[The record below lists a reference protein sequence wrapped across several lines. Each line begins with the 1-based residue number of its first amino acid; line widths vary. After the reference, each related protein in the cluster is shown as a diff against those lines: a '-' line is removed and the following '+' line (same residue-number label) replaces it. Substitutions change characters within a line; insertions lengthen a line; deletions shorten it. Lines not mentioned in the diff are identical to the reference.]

1 MSSEHA
7 ETSDAPDAPEYSGWA
22 PRPETPKNDGE
33 AVRPVDRESAFRSP
47 AADVPEGV
55 NLVEAKNLVKAYH
68 GRKVVNNASMFVRV
82 GEVVG
87 LLGPNGAGKTTS
99 FYMIVGLIR
108 PDEGSIFFKGVNVS
122 KMPMYKRARMGMG
135 YLAQEPSIF
144 RKLTVEDNIMSI
156 LETLDISGKEKK
168 RRLAS
173 LLDELELTPLSKQ
186 KAMTLSGGE
195 RRRLEITRALVT
207 EPAFILLD
215 EPFSG
220 VDPIA
225 VYDVQQIIAQLKDR
239 NLGILITDHNV
250 RETLSCVDRA
260 YLMSGGSIMCEGTS
274 DYLVNDDKAREIYL
288 GPKFTM

>member
-1 MSSEHA
+1 MNDDS
-7 ETSDAPDAPEYSGWA
+7 
-22 PRPETPKNDGE
+22 KNDYLLD
-33 AVRPVDRESAFRSP
+33 VRE
-47 AADVPEGV
+47 
-55 NLVEAKNLVKAYH
+55 LVKAYH
-68 GRKVVNNASMFVRV
+68 GKRVVDKVSLHVSK

-99 FYMIVGLIR
+99 FYMITGLIR
-108 PDEGSIFFKGVNVS
+108 PDEGSVHFENQDVS

-135 YLAQEPSIF
+135 YLSQNPSIF
-144 RKLTVEDNIMSI
+144 RKLTVRDNIMAI
-156 LETLDISGKEKK
+156 LETMEMTRKERQERLDQ
-168 RRLAS
+168 
-173 LLDELELTPLSKQ
+173 LLEELELTPLGHQ

-207 EPAFILLD
+207 NPSFIMLD

-225 VYDVQQIIAQLKDR
+225 VYDVQQIIGQLKER

-260 YLMSGGSIMCEGTS
+260 YLMCAGKILVEGTS
-274 DYLVNDDKAREIYL
+274 DNLVNDEKARELYL
-288 GPKFTM
+288 GPQFTM